1 MTEQDKRA
9 ALNDVVAQLYFR
21 HRDLSKQ
28 TTGQTSEMHHAA
40 YLVYRRMLNFQG
52 TWAELTA
59 FVQFNYEGCLIV
71 SKDVKSHYLAGTC
84 TALSNT
90 FEYMQALDVE

>member
-1 MTEQDKRA
+1 MAEQDKRA
-9 ALNDVVAQLYFR
+9 ALNEAIAQLCFR

-52 TWAELTA
+52 TWAELCE
-59 FVQFNYEGCLIV
+59 FVRFNYEECLIV
-71 SKDVKSHYLAGTC
+71 SKDVKSHSLAGTC

-90 FEYMQALDVE
+90 FEYMQALDDE